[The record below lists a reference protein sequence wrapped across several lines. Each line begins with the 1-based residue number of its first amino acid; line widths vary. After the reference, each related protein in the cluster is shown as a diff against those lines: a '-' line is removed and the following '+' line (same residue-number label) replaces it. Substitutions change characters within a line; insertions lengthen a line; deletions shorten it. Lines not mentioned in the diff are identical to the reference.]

1 MHALLL
7 SNMHY
12 IILHMGKQEGSIN
25 GRLTPLLRA
34 VANRLNTM
42 GIPDAE
48 ILRRGIRKVAEEEGI
63 SIEVLES
70 ELKKKQNRIEVHA

>member
-1 MHALLL
+1 MK
-7 SNMHY
+7 
-12 IILHMGKQEGSIN
+12 KQKGSIN
-25 GRLTPLLRA
+25 GRLPPLLRA

-63 SIEVLES
+63 SIEVIES
-70 ELKKKQNRIEVHA
+70 ELKKEQNGIEVPA